1 MKKILSL
8 VLVLALMLGMC
19 CSCASPERKNDKILL
34 VTSFYPIY
42 IFTLNLVDGVTEFE
56 VECMA
61 EQNTGCLHDYQLLSR
76 DARLIADADAFV
88 INGAGME
95 SFLEDVY
102 SSNENLRL
110 IDSSEG
116 IELIEECS
124 EHHNEEEKDEH
135 HEHNHTVNSHIW
147 VSPENAKLQ
156 VKNISDELVE
166 IYPQYKEQIEIN
178 RDSYINRLDKLSDEL
193 KSAFKDIGGKNIIT
207 FHESYEY
214 LAKEYSLNIVATVE
228 SHDGEEPSARELA
241 ELVDLI
247 NEKDVVALFTEPLYK
262 GTVADIL
269 SNETGIKVYQLNPV
283 LQGEKSFTAYE
294 DIMRENMSVLKA
306 VK

>member
-1 MKKILSL
+1 MYIKLHPFVKNEIDCSSFSHIEDIPSEYETYDFLNAIDVLITDYSSIMFDFACSKKKI
-8 VLVLALMLGMC
+8 VLFTYDRDEYLDG
-19 CSCASPERKNDKILL
+19 RG
-34 VTSFYPIY
+34 IY
-42 IFTLNLVDGVTEFE
+42 IDFNKLPFPACDTVDE
-56 VECMA
+56 
-61 EQNTGCLHDYQLLSR
+61 
-76 DARLIADADAFV
+76 LIK
-88 INGAGME
+88 E
-95 SFLEDVY
+95 L
-102 SSNENLRL
+102 
-110 IDSSEG
+110 SSEHKG
-116 IELIEECS
+116 YDEFY
-124 EHHNEEEKDEH
+124 NEEEKDEH

-147 VSPENAKLQ
+147 VSPKNAKLQ

-166 IYPQYKEQIEIN
+166 IYPQYKEQIEKN

-193 KSAFKDIGGKNIIT
+193 KLAFKDIGGKNIIT

-283 LQGEKSFTAYE
+283 LQGEKSLTAYE